1 MPHRLHPGVLIVED
15 EEALLSLVA
24 GLLEEQAY
32 VIFRARDGAEAL
44 AVFAEN
50 TSDIDV
56 VMTDLGLPQ
65 VGGADVIASIRQR
78 KPSVKIVGISGYGAQ
93 EARSV
98 ALAAGADIFCEKPF
112 DIGGVL
118 ESIRKLLSTP

>member
-24 GLLEEQAY
+24 GLLAEEAY
-32 VIFRARDGAEAL
+32 VIYRARDGAEAL

-118 ESIRKLLSTP
+118 ASIRKLLSTP